1 MIVITISYRF
11 FHLYHNCIINFS
23 PYRQIYSSKEKDN
36 KVPLKIQETK
46 NFSKRTFLSNYCPYL
61 FKSSSPQCITRTMDV
76 WRPDPIIPTRGQ
88 IKVNQS
94 AGSELQQPGRKWS
107 LLIGPITNDKF
118 RCGRSFVS
126 TIGHSSVFN
135 PIMPTGGLRQYPRW
149 RRTRLHMPLF
159 PFPLLASALTSAY
172 ECFRLP
178 RLRVQTPSSPCRPL
192 HSHLHRILLHTRC
205 PQILIHPQISFS
217 PFPLIFTTGGKERS
231 FLVSLK

>member
-1 MIVITISYRF
+1 
-11 FHLYHNCIINFS
+11 
-23 PYRQIYSSKEKDN
+23 
-36 KVPLKIQETK
+36 
-46 NFSKRTFLSNYCPYL
+46 
-61 FKSSSPQCITRTMDV
+61 MDV

>member
-46 NFSKRTFLSNYCPYL
+46 NFSKRTFLSNYCPTR
-61 FKSSSPQCITRTMDV
+61 KSSSPRCITRTMDV

-135 PIMPTGGLRQYPRW
+135 PIMPTGACDNTLVDGAHVCICLYFRFPSS
-149 RRTRLHMPLF
+149 PL
-159 PFPLLASALTSAY
+159 
-172 ECFRLP
+172 
-178 RLRVQTPSSPCRPL
+178 RLRVRTSASVCRVCAFKPPSSPCRPL
-192 HSHLHRILLHTRC
+192 HSHLHRILLHTYW
-205 PQILIHPQISFS
+205 
-217 PFPLIFTTGGKERS
+217 
-231 FLVSLK
+231 VSQF